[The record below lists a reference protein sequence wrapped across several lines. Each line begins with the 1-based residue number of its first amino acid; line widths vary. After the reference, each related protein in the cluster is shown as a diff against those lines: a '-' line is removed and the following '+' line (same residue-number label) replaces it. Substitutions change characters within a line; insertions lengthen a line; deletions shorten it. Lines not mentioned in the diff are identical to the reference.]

1 VLSYTLVPPEDGAET
16 RAVIESLEEGPQE
29 DLGDCEKNHKV
40 GGRLAIDNMDSHNR
54 PQKLSLFSKLWELLR
69 FEQTLFALPIAL
81 AAALWAAQGL
91 PPLES
96 VSWMLLAMVGA
107 RTAGMSAN
115 RLIDSG
121 IDASNPRTK
130 DRLLPSGRIRPSVV
144 FLVLLLSL
152 ALLGW
157 SAWNLNP
164 LCFKLCPV
172 AFFLLL
178 GYSYLKR
185 FTWACH
191 FGLGAVQACGP
202 LGAWMA
208 VTGSFEWNACWLAL
222 GVSFWMAG
230 FDILYAL
237 ADEEH
242 DRTHGIHS
250 VPGRFGAV
258 PACQLSRLCHLVA
271 FSFWC
276 LFSYAVQGGVYLGAG
291 IGAVGALLIWEH
303 MLVGPHRLGQ
313 LPMAFFKVNS
323 LISLVLLGA
332 TIGEIFL

>member
-1 VLSYTLVPPEDGAET
+1 MQQTS
-16 RAVIESLEEGPQE
+16 IS
-29 DLGDCEKNHKV
+29 K
-40 GGRLAIDNMDSHNR
+40 
-54 PQKLSLFSKLWELLR
+54 KLWELVR

-81 AAALWAAQGL
+81 AASLWAANGW
-91 PPLES
+91 PPGR
-96 VSWMLLAMVGA
+96 VVFWIVLAMVGA

-115 RLIDSG
+115 RLIDAR
-121 IDASNPRTK
+121 IDAQNPRTR
-130 DRLLPSGRIRPSVV
+130 DRLLPSGQVGAASVT
-144 FLVLLLSL
+144 LVMLASL

-164 LCFKLCPV
+164 LCFSLSPL

-208 VTGSFEWNACWLAL
+208 VTGRFDFSALWLAL

-237 ADEEH
+237 ADEQH
-242 DRTHGIHS
+242 DRSHGIYS
-250 VPGRFGAV
+250 VPGVFGAGK
-258 PACQLSRLCHLVA
+258 ACILSRVCHMVCFL
-271 FSFWC
+271 FWC
-276 LFSYAVQGGVYLGAG
+276 LFSYSVGAGLIFGIG
-291 IGAVGALLIWEH
+291 IGAVGSLLIWEH
-303 MLVGPHRLGQ
+303 VLVGPGKLES
-313 LPMAFFKVNS
+313 LPVAFFKVNS
-323 LISLVLLGA
+323 YISVILLLA
-332 TIGEIFL
+332 TVGEIVL